1 VRSWVSI
8 GLGPNPAYQTRLRS
22 LYLALSGSAAAA
34 ATMVVR
40 DGPTQVGRV
49 VFEADLYTAA
59 NSWDFLDFN
68 QIDIRATVGNV
79 LTVEFLTGTPG
90 DVQEINAGGD
100 YVAPGTE
107 YGV

>member
-1 VRSWVSI
+1 M
-8 GLGPNPAYQTRLRS
+8 
-22 LYLALSGSAAAA
+22 SGSSAAS

-40 DGPTQVGRV
+40 DGPSQAGAVI
-49 VFEADLYTAA
+49 FEADLYTAA

-68 QIDIRATVGNV
+68 EVDLRASVGKV
-79 LTVEFLTGTPG
+79 LTVEFVTGTPG
-90 DVQEINAGGD
+90 NVQEINAGGD